1 MVFHPS
7 AKMRSS
13 AYAAIG
19 LMLVFVWSSLTDHMF
34 GLSESLHG
42 AVNSRV
48 FFLAGIFAFC
58 IALVAAPR
66 FLGEKDASLK
76 FLLPACGAMGTGCI
90 AMAPHQS
97 LFDAGA
103 LCIFGLMALGVGYCW
118 FVVRYGLFLARNASP
133 SRIVY
138 CIAAALIMEP
148 VGRGLLESTLDSSAL
163 VCVAVTMPIVSM
175 VLLRR
180 ANRWAREE
188 EDFVERTA
196 DGGLV
201 FGRRSDG
208 ANSAVA
214 ADGALIPAHDGANGQ
229 ALTGEGGREISANPL
244 LKRRFTLFF
253 ATALLLAT
261 VRTLSPVGT
270 WDAEFDPAPMTSSFG
285 LVAVYAAFTALFARF
300 TLAHA
305 ESKPVLS
312 RFQLAFLLIVL
323 TMLASIVLLYVQGPQ
338 SAVLYTLMCLNDSF
352 AHLLFWTALACMA
365 RSLAIPAYRI
375 AGLGVGAYAACSMA
389 WLFLIGE
396 SEMMQTLATLVAI
409 VTLYV
414 LTIVIVNT
422 NGRHQEARAAR
433 QDEPAISENGAD
445 DARAQCANAANGP
458 CAECSNAAACAADA
472 PKESHCCMRAD
483 APRNADDRATARALA
498 DRITESIEERCREVS
513 VEFGLSPRETDVL
526 FLLAQGRTRLYIQ
539 EELFLAENTVKTH
552 IGHIYRKLGVGNR
565 QELLDLVFG
574 KSEETAK
581 EAATRE

>member
-7 AKMRSS
+7 AKVRSS

-58 IALVAAPR
+58 AALVAAPR

-163 VCVAVTMPIVSM
+163 VCVAVAMPIVSM

-188 EDFVERTA
+188 KDFVERTA

-201 FGRRSDG
+201 FGQRSDG
-208 ANSAVA
+208 AGSAA
-214 ADGALIPAHDGANGQ
+214 AGGALIPAHDGKEAQ
-229 ALTGEGGREISANPL
+229 AHAGGNGREISANPL
-244 LKRRFTLFF
+244 LKRRFILFF

-365 RSLAIPAYRI
+365 RSLAMPAYRI
-375 AGLGVGAYAACSMA
+375 AGLGVGAYAACSVA

-422 NGRHQEARAAR
+422 NGRHQEARAER
-433 QDEPAISENGAD
+433 QDGPTVREGGAKGSHD
-445 DARAQCANAANGP
+445 RYTSAADSA
-458 CAECSNAAACAADA
+458 CAEYGTAADT
-472 PKESHCCMRAD
+472 PEESRCRTTTSEPC
-483 APRNADDRATARALA
+483 NASGRATARALA

-526 FLLAQGRTRLYIQ
+526 ALLAQGRTRLYIQ

-552 IGHIYRKLGVGNR
+552 IGHIYRKLDVGNR
-565 QELLDLVFG
+565 QELLDVVFG

-581 EAATRE
+581 EAETRE

>member
-34 GLSESLHG
+34 GLRESLHG
-42 AVNSRV
+42 TVNSRV

-58 IALVAAPR
+58 AALVAAPR

-103 LCIFGLMALGVGYCW
+103 LCIFGLVALGVGYCW

-163 VCVAVTMPIVSM
+163 VCVAVAMPIVSM

-180 ANRWAREE
+180 ANRWVHEE
-188 EDFVERTA
+188 RDFVERAA

-201 FGRRSDG
+201 FGQRGNESS
-208 ANSAVA
+208 SAAA
-214 ADGALIPAHDGANGQ
+214 ADGALIPAHDGKKAQ
-229 ALTGEGGREISANPL
+229 AHVGGSGRKISASPL
-244 LKRRFTLFF
+244 LKRRFILFF

-305 ESKPVLS
+305 EGKPVLS

-365 RSLAIPAYRI
+365 RSLAMPAYRI
-375 AGLGVGAYAACSMA
+375 AGLGVGAYAVCSAA

-433 QDEPAISENGAD
+433 QDKPAASECD
-445 DARAQCANAANGP
+445 
-458 CAECSNAAACAADA
+458 NAAACAADA
-472 PKESHCCMRAD
+472 PKESHRCMQANES
-483 APRNADDRATARALA
+483 RNADDRATARALA

-526 FLLAQGRTRLYIQ
+526 TLLAQGRTRLYIQ

-574 KSEETAK
+574 KSDETAK
-581 EAATRE
+581 EAATKE

>member
-7 AKMRSS
+7 AKVRSS

-58 IALVAAPR
+58 AALVAAPR

-163 VCVAVTMPIVSM
+163 VCVAVAMPIVSM

-188 EDFVERTA
+188 KDFVERTA

-201 FGRRSDG
+201 FGQRSDG
-208 ANSAVA
+208 AGSAA
-214 ADGALIPAHDGANGQ
+214 AGGALIPAHDGKEAQ
-229 ALTGEGGREISANPL
+229 AHAGGNGREISANPL
-244 LKRRFTLFF
+244 LKRRFILFF

-365 RSLAIPAYRI
+365 RSLAMPAYRI
-375 AGLGVGAYAACSMA
+375 AGLGVGAYAACSVA

-396 SEMMQTLATLVAI
+396 SD
-409 VTLYV
+409 
-414 LTIVIVNT
+414 T
-422 NGRHQEARAAR
+422 NGRHQEARAER
-433 QDEPAISENGAD
+433 QDGPTVREGGAKGSHD
-445 DARAQCANAANGP
+445 RYTSAADSA
-458 CAECSNAAACAADA
+458 CAEYGTAADT
-472 PKESHCCMRAD
+472 PEESRCRTTTSEPC
-483 APRNADDRATARALA
+483 NASGRATARALA

-526 FLLAQGRTRLYIQ
+526 ALLAQGRTRLYIQ

-552 IGHIYRKLGVGNR
+552 IGHIYRKLDVGNR
-565 QELLDLVFG
+565 QELLDVVFG

-581 EAATRE
+581 EAETKE